1 MARRCERETALRIPV
16 ASLLRQRPRT
26 MTAIRTRV
34 VDFVLKQYPC
44 DFVLR
49 VSQRVVC
56 VGGTNI
62 HVMIEGPGLNRELE
76 ISCWNRFVSHRP
88 HLPNPLLPV
97 CAFPTFVSTARFSFT
112 HTHTSLRHA
121 EVRPGLP
128 HPWG

>member
-34 VDFVLKQYPC
+34 VDFILKQYPH

-56 VGGTNI
+56 VGGANI
-62 HVMIEGPGLNRELE
+62 HVMIEGTGLDRELK
-76 ISCWNRFVSHRP
+76 ISCWNRFVSHHP
-88 HLPNPLLPV
+88 HLPNSLPPV
-97 CAFPTFVSTARFSFT
+97 
-112 HTHTSLRHA
+112 
-121 EVRPGLP
+121 
-128 HPWG
+128 